1 METLPQIE
9 NQEHFPYEIK
19 TKFHERKEEITE
31 YINSG
36 KPVNFLVTK
45 NLDIW
50 LTMSTHNSL
59 TAHGV
64 TSEDVDT
71 MGYIKITDNKP
82 EIKFYGDRPKK
93 SPQIR
98 ESIFN
103 FLDLI

>member
-1 METLPQIE
+1 MERAPQIE
-9 NQEHFPYEIK
+9 NQEHFPYEIRTTIYEK
-19 TKFHERKEEITE
+19 KKDIVEHLT
-31 YINSG
+31 SG

-45 NLDIW
+45 SFDIW
-50 LTMSTHNSL
+50 LTTSTHNSL

-64 TSEDVDT
+64 TGEDVDS
-71 MGYIKITDNKP
+71 MGYVKITDNKP
-82 EIKFYGDRPKK
+82 EIKFYGDKPKK